1 MSLEEIIM
9 TGWIKNHTAEE
20 KLSLVHQI
28 MPTLLE
34 TMSEEDLMTLT
45 SQMMPEMM
53 KRCQDCMG
61 RKDMIQ
67 TAHKIMIQMME
78 HCLSSSPIEDRQEML
93 AFYRDM
99 LHGREDWFLT
109 VKESC

>member
-1 MSLEEIIM
+1 MGLEEIIM
-9 TGWIKNHTAEE
+9 TRWLKNHTAEE
-20 KLSLVHQI
+20 KLSLVRQI

-53 KRCQDCMG
+53 KRCWDCMG

-67 TAHKIMIQMME
+67 TAHKIMIQMMV
-78 HCLSSSPIEDRQEML
+78 HCLSSLPIEDRQEML

-99 LHGREDWFLT
+99 LHGMEDRFLT
-109 VKESC
+109 VKESP